1 MIRFLIIPIIISL
14 GILILWGMWQVWF
27 PSLRSSNQ
35 GKKDIDQIK
44 GSDMVLDP
52 VCQTYLPKE
61 RAIHESLGKEDYY
74 FCSQECLKQ
83 FREKQKK

>member
-1 MIRFLIIPIIISL
+1 
-14 GILILWGMWQVWF
+14 
-27 PSLRSSNQ
+27 
-35 GKKDIDQIK
+35 
-44 GSDMVLDP
+44 MVLDP

-74 FCSQECLKQ
+74 FCGQECLKQ